1 MIRRA
6 RNYNWKLF
14 LGDCG
19 GGLIAAL
26 IALPYGL
33 SMAALMGLPP
43 VLGILTSVLT
53 APITA
58 FLGRN
63 PLLIGGTASATVPFI
78 AAAVRGQGLG
88 GAAKVSLVASVL
100 MMAFCVLRIAR
111 YASKV
116 PHAVVAGFSAGIG
129 GIMVISQLPVILGV
143 NAPGNGSAIAQML
156 QVMERLRAAQLAPVV
171 LGGTVIAAAAL
182 CARFFPRVPAPL
194 IGVVLSAAV
203 GGLLHFHEPEVGS
216 LRLELPDFAGFS
228 WRPDDVVSVIPT
240 GLALA
245 FVTSVNLLMTSR
257 VVEHF
262 RGRRHP
268 LKRSDADSEVGAY
281 GIANLCAAIFGA
293 PMSVGIPARSLAAV
307 RCGGTTRMSN
317 LLHAV
322 FLFAFVKLGSGYLAH
337 IPLAALGG
345 VTAWMGACLL
355 DWSAWRRLAKMR
367 LLDASAF
374 MATAVAVVAL
384 NAVAAVLIGCS
395 LYLLSY
401 LKRTASARLGS
412 QTIGIAQAGR

>member
-1 MIRRA
+1 
-6 RNYNWKLF
+6 
-14 LGDCG
+14 
-19 GGLIAAL
+19 
-26 IALPYGL
+26 
-33 SMAALMGLPP
+33 
-43 VLGILTSVLT
+43 
-53 APITA
+53 
-58 FLGRN
+58 
-63 PLLIGGTASATVPFI
+63 
-78 AAAVRGQGLG
+78 
-88 GAAKVSLVASVL
+88 
-100 MMAFCVLRIAR
+100 MAFCVLRIAR

-129 GIMVISQLPVILGV
+129 GIMVISQLSVMLGV
-143 NAPGNGSAIAQML
+143 SAPGNGSSIAQML
-156 QVMERLRAAQLAPVV
+156 QVMGRLQAAQLAPIV
-171 LGGTVIAAAAL
+171 LSGTVIGAAAL
-182 CARFFPRVPAPL
+182 CARLCPRVPAPL
-194 IGVVLSAAV
+194 VGVALSAAI
-203 GGLLHFHEPEVGS
+203 GGALHFHEPEVGS
-216 LRLELPDFAGFS
+216 LRLEAPEFAGFS
-228 WRPDDVVSVIPT
+228 WRPDDVVSVVPS

-307 RCGGTTRMSN
+307 RCGGSTRMSN

-355 DWSAWRRLAKMR
+355 DWSAWRRLTKMR

-384 NAVAAVLIGCS
+384 NAVAAVLVGCS

-401 LKRTASARLGS
+401 LRQSAALRLRS
-412 QTIGIAQAGR
+412 QTLEIARAARQWSGR